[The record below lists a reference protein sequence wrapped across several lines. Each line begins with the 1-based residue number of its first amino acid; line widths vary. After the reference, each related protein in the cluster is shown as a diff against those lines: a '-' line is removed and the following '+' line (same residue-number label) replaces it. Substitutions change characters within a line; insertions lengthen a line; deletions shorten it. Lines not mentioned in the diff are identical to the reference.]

1 MEKKI
6 SVMEIIAGGKRK
18 GKQVE
23 TREKKEKKKKN
34 KMYDAISLVTIARP
48 GKLMISTRNYGLI
61 RGKLL
66 RVLIA
71 VRSVFSSEHEFS
83 PTWPTCLLR
92 SFVFTGLKLLS
103 NKTHNPLSYNR

>member
-6 SVMEIIAGGKRK
+6 SVMEIIAGGRKRK

-23 TREKKEKKKKN
+23 TREKKKKKKKN

-71 VRSVFSSEHEFS
+71 VRSVFPSEHEFS
-83 PTWPTCLLR
+83 RQLGQLAFHVH
-92 SFVFTGLKLLS
+92 SFS
-103 NKTHNPLSYNR
+103 RA